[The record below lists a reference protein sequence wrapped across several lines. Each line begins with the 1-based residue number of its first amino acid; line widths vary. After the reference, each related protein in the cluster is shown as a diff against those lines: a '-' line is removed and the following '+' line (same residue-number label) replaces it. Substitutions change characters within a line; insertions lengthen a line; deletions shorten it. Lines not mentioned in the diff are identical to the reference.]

1 MILQALPRHQGM
13 IRTIRLCLSV
23 PIEQPRPISSLKP
36 NYFKR
41 QPTEP
46 GPAPI
51 LPWLGMIDDG
61 LIEEAQHVPGR
72 AFWVF
77 GKQPKEYD
85 RNGRC

>member
-1 MILQALPRHQGM
+1 MILRALLRHEIM
-13 IRTIRLCLSV
+13 NRTIRLCLSV
-23 PIEQPRPISSLKP
+23 PIEQPCPISSLKP
-36 NYFKR
+36 NILKR

-46 GPAPI
+46 SPVPI
-51 LPWLGMIDDG
+51 LPWLGMRDDG
-61 LIEEAQHVPGR
+61 LIEEAQHVPGG